1 MRTASAL
8 IAVFLFIIIASAG
21 ILHTFNQTRV
31 YEAAGILEIIDP
43 RPVPSLQ
50 LEDLIDRTE
59 LAARDTEPRAE
70 LTDPEDALDENA
82 RSNETLETQVQILLS
97 GTIVRRV
104 EQRLQGKEL
113 NRFMAP
119 YVSAAE
125 LHGPPTPTELL
136 LRNRNAERVRLSRVV
151 RVGFQHPDPMI
162 AARVANLFMEEYIAL
177 LYDTGYLKKKFIDA
191 LGA

>member
-1 MRTASAL
+1 
-8 IAVFLFIIIASAG
+8 
-21 ILHTFNQTRV
+21 
-31 YEAAGILEIIDP
+31 
-43 RPVPSLQ
+43 
-50 LEDLIDRTE
+50 
-59 LAARDTEPRAE
+59 
-70 LTDPEDALDENA
+70 
-82 RSNETLETQVQILLS
+82 
-97 GTIVRRV
+97 
-104 EQRLQGKEL
+104 
-113 NRFMAP
+113 MAP

>member
-50 LEDLIDRTE
+50 LEDLTDRTE
-59 LAARDTEPRAE
+59 LAARDTESRAE
-70 LTDPEDALDENA
+70 LTDPEDALDESA

-104 EQRLQGKEL
+104 EQRLQGE
-113 NRFMAP
+113 
-119 YVSAAE
+119 
-125 LHGPPTPTELL
+125 
-136 LRNRNAERVRLSRVV
+136 
-151 RVGFQHPDPMI
+151 
-162 AARVANLFMEEYIAL
+162 
-177 LYDTGYLKKKFIDA
+177 
-191 LGA
+191 